1 MDDFVLPLKQDL
13 YNIQRSFNL
22 NNFGMRHKNDAISV
36 DAWVNELKESESIL
50 YYKSQ
55 DSSSDYPGV
64 KDEDFILIIMT
75 PGQKELLLR
84 FGNDCVCM
92 DGTHGLNG
100 YGFELHTL
108 LVLDELRE
116 GYPGA
121 FLISNKCDGAI
132 WQKLIIRP
140 GSTSC
145 NHQNSVRQD
154 HKSDEE
160 LNAILQAVSTSKTE
174 AKLDA
179 DKKDFILTLMT
190 YVNQCRTS
198 EELDILKK
206 LTAPFPPTLQA
217 VRTNPASSSLLPS
230 ARNISTNKNVQP
242 QRRIYSTRKV
252 TKEKHKEIPTQNET
266 YTLALQLLS
275 SEKKIGS

>member
-1 MDDFVLPLKQDL
+1 MYVVERLSLGCTCKLVCDKCQACIHQYTCSCLDCSVKWNMCKHIHLVCTF
-13 YNIQRSFNL
+13 
-22 NNFGMRHKNDAISV
+22 IS
-36 DAWVNELKESESIL
+36 K
-50 YYKSQ
+50 
-55 DSSSDYPGV
+55 
-64 KDEDFILIIMT
+64 
-75 PGQKELLLR
+75 
-84 FGNDCVCM
+84 
-92 DGTHGLNG
+92 
-100 YGFELHTL
+100 
-108 LVLDELRE
+108 
-116 GYPGA
+116 
-121 FLISNKCDGAI
+121 ISGEEV
-132 WQKLIIRP
+132 Q
-140 GSTSC
+140 TE
-145 NHQNSVRQD
+145 SVRQD